1 MFPAICRASNVL
13 QFKRSKDQNVTSW
26 DKLDTNEMVVAG
38 RGHRIIE
45 SQYPRGDVRG
55 QQRLAPPSANSTDA
69 MPLLPPPSREP
80 HADSRSRAASFS
92 QTSSLAR
99 SFPSFA
105 PPSSSAPHQRSPP
118 PRPPP
123 LPPLPLHPMGS
134 HFNACAHRSFGKNR
148 QLKGWMGAGA
158 IQAIRRMLGACA
170 LTAAADAAI
179 RVREV

>member
-69 MPLLPPPSREP
+69 MPLLPPLPLASEP

-92 QTSSLAR
+92 QTSSLVSLLCASLLLLR
-99 SFPSFA
+99 
-105 PPSSSAPHQRSPP
+105 PHQRSPP